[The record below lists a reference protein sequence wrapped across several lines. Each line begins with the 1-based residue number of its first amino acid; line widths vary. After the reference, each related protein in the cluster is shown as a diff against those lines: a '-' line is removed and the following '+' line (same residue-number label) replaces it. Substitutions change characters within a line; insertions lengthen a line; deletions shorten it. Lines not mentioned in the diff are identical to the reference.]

1 MQAPDPKAQCPL
13 PDPETEKLKISDP
26 RRADHLVPY
35 RWQQGES
42 GNPLGKSK
50 GEVNITSRLK
60 RELLKDLPN
69 SKTDSC
75 KADMV
80 VAALVAEA
88 REGNVQAI
96 NIILDRLEG
105 KVTDKVEV
113 SGQAVVF
120 NIVEAKNPND

>member
-1 MQAPDPKAQCPL
+1 
-13 PDPETEKLKISDP
+13 
-26 RRADHLVPY
+26 
-35 RWQQGES
+35 
-42 GNPLGKSK
+42 
-50 GEVNITSRLK
+50 
-60 RELLKDLPN
+60 
-69 SKTDSC
+69 
-75 KADMV
+75 MV
-80 VAALVAEA
+80 VAAWVAEA